1 MSDAF
6 GVRGGGAR
14 PRVWGVSA
22 LVQAVAD
29 SLAARF
35 AVCVIRGE
43 ISGFSRAASG
53 HCYFTLKDESG
64 GASLRCAMFR
74 RAASQLAELPREGW
88 RVEVL
93 GQLGVYEPRG
103 ELQFVVEALQ
113 RAGAGS
119 LYEQFLQLKA
129 RLEAEGLFAAERK
142 RSIARFPRAVGVVTS
157 PAAAALHDV
166 LTALQRRAPHVRVV
180 LYPCSVQGAEAPAQ
194 IVEAIGRAAAR
205 REVDTLLVCR
215 GGGTLEDLW
224 SFNDERVV
232 RAIAECP
239 LPVISGVGH
248 ETDVTL
254 ADFAADLRAP
264 TPTAA
269 AELCALSSVDAFEAL
284 MRLEQRA
291 LQRCQVR
298 VDRESQRLDHLLDRL
313 SRPAQALHRRRLA
326 LADLALRCEAA
337 RRAGLMQQ
345 QHALQRREQDLARG
359 TRTTFSEAKH
369 RLDRL
374 AVRLQGL
381 DPAWVLDRGYA
392 WLSDANGLPITSA
405 RQAQVGQP
413 VVGQLADGRLDL
425 QVLHVQ
431 RVRRGK
437 PA

>member
-1 MSDAF
+1 MSEAF
-6 GVRGGGAR
+6 GLRGDGLR

-35 AVCVIRGE
+35 PACVVRGE

-113 RAGAGS
+113 QAGAGS
-119 LYEQFLQLKA
+119 LYEQFLRLKA

-142 RSIARFPRAVGVVTS
+142 RPIARYPRAVGVVTS

-194 IVEAIGRAAAR
+194 IVEAIGQAAMR

-215 GGGTLEDLW
+215 GGGSLEDLW

-269 AELCALSSVDAFEAL
+269 AELCAQPAVDALQAL
-284 MRLEQRA
+284 LRFEQRA
-291 LQRCQVR
+291 RLRCQTQI
-298 VDRESQRLDHLLDRL
+298 DRESQRLDRVGLRL
-313 SRPAQALHRRRLA
+313 SRPTQALVERQRRLERAAQRWQGSWQGWLVQRQHGEA
-326 LADLALRCEAA
+326 LIAQRLQRHTQTH
-337 RRAGLMQQ
+337 LMQ
-345 QHALQRREQDLARG
+345 AR
-359 TRTTFSEAKH
+359 H
-369 RLDRL
+369 RLEGMATRL
-374 AVRLQGL
+374 GAL
-381 DPAWVLDRGYA
+381 DPAQVLERGYA
-392 WLSDANGLPITSA
+392 WLSDAAGLPLTSV
-405 RQAQVGQP
+405 RQVQPGQSVVAQLTD
-413 VVGQLADGRLDL
+413 GQLDM
-425 QVLHVQ
+425 HVGEV
-431 RVRRGK
+431 RPVRRR
-437 PA
+437 